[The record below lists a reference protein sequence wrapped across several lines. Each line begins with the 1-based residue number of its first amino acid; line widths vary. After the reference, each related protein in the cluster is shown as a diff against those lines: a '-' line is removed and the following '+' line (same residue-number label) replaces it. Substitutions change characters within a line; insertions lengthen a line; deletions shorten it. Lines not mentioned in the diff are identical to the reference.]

1 MGHML
6 VITLN
11 RVAQERPQ
19 EVRQE
24 LDFTPFKVMETQL
37 ENV

>member
-1 MGHML
+1 ML